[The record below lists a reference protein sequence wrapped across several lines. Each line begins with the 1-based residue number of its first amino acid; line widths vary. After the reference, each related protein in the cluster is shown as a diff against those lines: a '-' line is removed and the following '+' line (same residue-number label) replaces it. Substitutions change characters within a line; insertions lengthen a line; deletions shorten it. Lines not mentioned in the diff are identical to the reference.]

1 MMLSNAQ
8 NSTLDDINRLDVEP
22 GRCVDLIVL
31 GINYRSTED
40 AVRNYFAQFG
50 ELVFTEIKRDSN
62 GKSRGFGFIRFKNL
76 DSQLMVLNKRHHIDG
91 RTCDVK
97 IPDSKNPAHEPE
109 CARKVF
115 VARLPEIIS
124 ADDLNNYFQNYG
136 DVCDVYIPKPNRSFA
151 FVTFTDSSIVPT
163 LYGDHF
169 INGCSVSVGPA
180 APKSKQND
188 KQFKR
193 SHQTS
198 PTQNF
203 HLFPQMNMYETNN
216 SYHDNRSQ
224 TDLLSNMF
232 NPETVQAFL
241 NQFSH
246 QSTHPEYDWPLD
258 QSPYNRHSNNYEP
271 SEHWN
276 QQNFYR

>member
-1 MMLSNAQ
+1 
-8 NSTLDDINRLDVEP
+8 
-22 GRCVDLIVL
+22 IVL

-40 AVRNYFAQFG
+40 VVRNYFAQFG

-91 RTCDVK
+91 RACDVK

-115 VARLPEIIS
+115 VARLPEMIN

-151 FVTFTDSSIVPT
+151 FVTFTDSAIVPK
-163 LYGDHF
+163 LYGEHF

-180 APKSKQND
+180 APKSKQNEN
-188 KQFKR
+188 QFKR
-193 SHQTS
+193 PKQDSLIPNS
-198 PTQNF
+198 PF
-203 HLFPQMNMYETNN
+203 IPPMNVYGAHN
-216 SYHDNRSQ
+216 SYQDNRSQ
-224 TDLLSNMF
+224 NDLLTNMF
-232 NPETVQAFL
+232 NPDMVQAFL

-246 QSTHPEYDWPLD
+246 QSTHPKYDWPLD
-258 QSPYNRHSNNYEP
+258 QTSYSRHSNNYEH

-276 QQNFYR
+276 QQNFYG